1 MDLRPKLLHFNKLSP
16 MWIVLETASNTIHM
30 VESLQMVPPPP
41 TPPKLEFVLNITPLV
56 LYLFSCPFLQA
67 SFCWNF

>member
-30 VESLQMVPPPP
+30 VESSQMVTRRPSPR
-41 TPPKLEFVLNITPLV
+41 
-56 LYLFSCPFLQA
+56 SA
-67 SFCWNF
+67 A